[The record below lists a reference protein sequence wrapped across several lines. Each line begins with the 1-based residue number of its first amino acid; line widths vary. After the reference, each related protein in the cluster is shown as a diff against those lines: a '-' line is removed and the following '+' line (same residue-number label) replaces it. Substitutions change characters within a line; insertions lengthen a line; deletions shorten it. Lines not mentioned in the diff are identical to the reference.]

1 MAEPFYRVGELR
13 GPFEVVSVTFDLLP
27 DGRYLEVVK
36 DSMGNGS
43 MTLVKD
49 EKREFYSVSPR
60 PFGSSILVPYTVRHP
75 KTEAGLEG
83 QDATWVN
90 VSGSLYDYWRVLCE
104 WWKDD
109 FCIVEHDVQTSP
121 THFAEFHFCPE
132 PWCYFRYDNHSDE
145 DADAW
150 HYGILGC
157 TRFRSSVIRRVPHAF
172 SHMEWRYRDWHYVST
187 GLGKTLREHGF
198 EPHVHGIVDHHR
210 MMDVGGVTEA
220 VRLAS

>member
-43 MTLVKD
+43 TTLVKD

-90 VSGSLYDYWRVLCE
+90 VSGSPYDYWRGLCE
-104 WWKDD
+104 WCTGTYSNFRPEDIEAWK
-109 FCIVEHDVQTSP
+109 
-121 THFAEFHFCPE
+121 
-132 PWCYFRYDNHSDE
+132 
-145 DADAW
+145 
-150 HYGILGC
+150 YGILGC
-157 TRFRSSVIRRVPHAF
+157 TRFRSELIQSLPNALRDLG
-172 SHMEWRYRDWHYVST
+172 WRYRDWHVMST
-187 GLGKTLREHGF
+187 GLGIALRESGY
-198 EPHVHGIVDHHR
+198 EPHLHGTIDHHR
-210 MMDVGGVTEA
+210 MMDVGGITEA

>member
-43 MTLVKD
+43 TTLVKD

-60 PFGSSILVPYTVRHP
+60 PFGSSILVPYTIRHP

-90 VSGSLYDYWRVLCE
+90 VSGSPYDYWRVLCE

-109 FCIVEHDVQTSP
+109 FCIVEHDVAANPGIFT
-121 THFAEFHFCPE
+121 EFERCTE
-132 PWCYFRYDNHSDE
+132 PWCTGTYSNFRPE
-145 DADAW
+145 DIEAW
-150 HYGILGC
+150 KYGILGC
-157 TRFRSSVIRRVPHAF
+157 TRFRSELIQSLPNALRDLG
-172 SHMEWRYRDWHYVST
+172 WRYRDWHVMST
-187 GLGKTLREHGF
+187 GLGIALRESGY
-198 EPHVHGIVDHHR
+198 EPHLHGTIDHHR
-210 MMDVGGVTEA
+210 MMDVGGITEA